1 MAQAGNQLD
10 IVRLSITLRDVKP
23 RVTRRMDV
31 PANTCLNDLHLYIQA
46 AMGWHNCHLW
56 EFEAIRYEQVVTWSA
71 DSDQYFS
78 SPKSDAS
85 ATVLDVIDFL
95 QGKPEFN
102 YLYDF
107 GDSWRHKIRIGKI
120 QSAHK
125 DRQYPYLVSGSG
137 RCPLEDIGGVWGY
150 SEFLAAFENPDS
162 EYREYYPDYFDGS
175 DNWNPEDAELEKRR
189 AAIARFQ

>member
-85 ATVLDVIDFL
+85 ATVLDVI
-95 QGKPEFN
+95 E
-102 YLYDF
+102 
-107 GDSWRHKIRIGKI
+107 
-120 QSAHK
+120 
-125 DRQYPYLVSGSG
+125 
-137 RCPLEDIGGVWGY
+137 
-150 SEFLAAFENPDS
+150 PDS
-162 EYREYYPDYFDGS
+162 
-175 DNWNPEDAELEKRR
+175 KV
-189 AAIARFQ
+189 IQT